1 MSIQTIGCDVRGFCV
16 PSVGD
21 WNQES
26 GRFLVE
32 ERIVKI
38 AKLKTLF
45 LEDCENNLVVE
56 IFSVFGSHLGE
67 PAYCAKCGSKQGEGL
82 YMWLL
87 ALVKGDM

>member
-38 AKLKTLF
+38 AKLKTMF
-45 LEDCENNLVVE
+45 LEDFKKKLVVE
-56 IFSVFGSHLGE
+56 IFYESWLVQFSHTAFILF
-67 PAYCAKCGSKQGEGL
+67 
-82 YMWLL
+82 M
-87 ALVKGDM
+87 